1 MKRVLC
7 LLLVVLASSV
17 ALAETSAQDY
27 CQKVRAY
34 ARDVGG
40 QLPMRMDSATTW
52 AEISAIY
59 SQGKCRVYHRYILD
73 SSVLIESV
81 AQHSKSET
89 REQVEARLSSSQGM
103 EQLKQTI
110 RESVRRRIPEV
121 MSVPNVVYQAD
132 YSSTGPLD
140 SFIVELTTGGE

>member
-1 MKRVLC
+1 MKKLLC
-7 LLLVVLASSV
+7 LLFAVLVPAIT
-17 ALAETSAQDY
+17 LAETSAKNY
-27 CQKVRAY
+27 CKEVQAY
-34 ARDVGG
+34 AREVGA

-52 AEISAIY
+52 TEISAIY

-73 SSVLIESV
+73 SGVLIESV
-81 AQHSKSET
+81 AQYSKSET
-89 REQVEARLSSSQGM
+89 RDQVESRLSSSQGM

-110 RESVRRRIPEV
+110 RQSVRRRIPEM

-140 SFIVELTTGGE
+140 SFMVELTTGGE